1 MVVFPGPEDS
11 PEMVKLMEA
20 IDRQWKRTV
29 RLRKAMLASDKR
41 EGLLR
46 AQLRLMQDGV
56 VEGETLTLL
65 PQGAV
70 GILEVSEDSPHL
82 WLRLTDK
89 AGRPSK
95 RRLKIEMNAVV
106 RRPDGSFPV
115 PAPGHG
121 EERQRT
127 IERHFLNK

>member
-1 MVVFPGPEDS
+1 MDVFPGPLDS
-11 PEMVKLMEA
+11 PEMVELMQA

-29 RLRKAMLASDKR
+29 RLRKAMDASDKR

-46 AQLRLMQDGV
+46 AQLRLMQDGL

-65 PQGAV
+65 PKGVV
-70 GILEVSEDSPHL
+70 GTLEVSEKYPYL

-89 AGRPSK
+89 GGKPST
-95 RRLKIEMNAVV
+95 RRLKVEVNSVV

-115 PAPGHG
+115 SAPGHG
-121 EERQRT
+121 EERQRI
-127 IERHFLNK
+127 IERHFTNK